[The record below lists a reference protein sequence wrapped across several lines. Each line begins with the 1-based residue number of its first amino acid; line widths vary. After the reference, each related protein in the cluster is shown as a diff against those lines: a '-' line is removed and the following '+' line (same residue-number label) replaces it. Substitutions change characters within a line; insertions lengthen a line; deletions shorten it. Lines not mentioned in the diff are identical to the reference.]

1 MRWWTQSCFGYLD
14 DVLLFKMAFHTTP
27 RYIRDND
34 VKHLYSGPRNGA
46 GIKTEF
52 HRSQN
57 PGTLVDFLKYS
68 KNRVKKF
75 PAAPAFREFTS
86 YEVNEVVS
94 RVQDDTRFK
103 RQGCAR
109 KISDIF
115 DDMPSISRSQTNVHE
130 IDMRLLQPTVS
141 SNIRK
146 SMRRNRK
153 SAFRLPEISCSCER
167 FGVPMS
173 KRYHPLYHGKT
184 LMSFSSMFTMR
195 LASRR
200 SDRSTRSTGSEV
212 TKSATPCSQCKQLIQ
227 EHNYIRETWY
237 LSSFTWNYI
246 SNAN

>member
-1 MRWWTQSCFGYLD
+1 MWWWTQSPCFGYLD
-14 DVLLFKMAFHTTP
+14 DVLQLKMAFHTTP

-34 VKHLYSGPRNGA
+34 VKYLYSGPRNGA
-46 GIKTEF
+46 GIKTDF
-52 HRSQN
+52 HRSQL

-75 PAAPAFREFTS
+75 PAAPAFREYTS
-86 YEVNEVVS
+86 DEVNEVVS

-115 DDMPSISRSQTNVHE
+115 NDMPPLSRSQTNVHE

-200 SDRSTRSTGSEV
+200 SDRSSRSTGSDV
-212 TKSATPCSQCKQLIQ
+212 TKSATPCSQCKQLIK
-227 EHNYIRETWY
+227 EHHYIRETWS
-237 LSSFTWNYI
+237 LFSFTWNY
-246 SNAN
+246 